1 MFVTFLVLI
10 DHYLYRL
17 TGATDMATI
26 SEAEIL
32 KAAAEASLISS
43 VNRETVSFPSSNSS
57 TASVFSP
64 PFVGSVTQ
72 STETTAMAT
81 EDNMDQVNQVLG
93 GVAEYENVPSVSEN
107 AIVRTGF
114 EVNGK
119 TFENV
124 EALLAAH
131 LMGEDDAGTSMK
143 ADHASNT
150 EFNEFE
156 EMG

>member
-1 MFVTFLVLI
+1 
-10 DHYLYRL
+10 
-17 TGATDMATI
+17 MAT
-26 SEAEIL
+26 
-32 KAAAEASLISS
+32 
-43 VNRETVSFPSSNSS
+43 V
-57 TASVFSP
+57 
-64 PFVGSVTQ
+64 
-72 STETTAMAT
+72 
-81 EDNMDQVNQVLG
+81 DNIDQVNQVLG

-131 LMGEDDAGTSMK
+131 LMGEDDAGTAMK

-150 EFNEFE
+150 EFDEFE